1 MKLLVKKMKEITK
14 YTIMP
19 FLLLICVVINYA
31 IAEEYNGI
39 INHKNMISIMFGQ
52 KEYFYYKDNP
62 SKKYLIKYLIRQD
75 NYFIDIYEDAGKKII
90 EKISAHG
97 RPFLVTRKQPLF
109 FYVGVHENLVTNEK
123 SPIVFVKSDG
133 PPTKF
138 IDKEY
143 IDNEFFKTIELDIMH
158 NKNVFSKDEDIK
170 IKYNNDKYDDYCLQY
185 FIDKLDYNRKN
196 MTGAQF
202 VEYVNDMLSKNKII
216 YYIGLVNDVTINK
229 EHDNISELLIN
240 IDNMLYFYLNKELAI
255 KLNKKQWVKVEG
267 TLNKINLHNDNYIFY
282 LKDVKILD

>member
-1 MKLLVKKMKEITK
+1 
-14 YTIMP
+14 
-19 FLLLICVVINYA
+19 
-31 IAEEYNGI
+31 
-39 INHKNMISIMFGQ
+39 
-52 KEYFYYKDNP
+52 
-62 SKKYLIKYLIRQD
+62 
-75 NYFIDIYEDAGKKII
+75 
-90 EKISAHG
+90 
-97 RPFLVTRKQPLF
+97 
-109 FYVGVHENLVTNEK
+109 
-123 SPIVFVKSDG
+123 
-133 PPTKF
+133 
-138 IDKEY
+138 
-143 IDNEFFKTIELDIMH
+143 MH